1 MRLTSLDV
9 ENYRNI
15 RAAHFE
21 PGAELTVVCGE
32 NGQGKTNLLEA
43 VWLLTGSKSFRG
55 SKDSELVRE
64 GEDFAAVEGTA
75 RGDGGENRIRVA
87 VAGEASGKRGRA
99 AWKNGVDYGR
109 ATNLAGVFTAVVFEP
124 NHLSLVRGSP
134 EGRRKFV
141 DAALCQL
148 YPGYLAALRRY
159 QRAVTQKNALLKQY
173 DRTPDAPALLDVF
186 DDAMASAG
194 EEIMARRGAY
204 LAMLAPRAVALYGE
218 ISGGREA
225 LDVEYEPTCA
235 AGGLREAL
243 RAARRRDTA
252 AGFCTTGPHREDFTM
267 RIDGRDAK
275 SFASQGQKRS
285 TVLSL
290 KLAEAAV
297 AADVLGEHPVMLL
310 DDVLSE
316 LDEARQ
322 DYLLSHIAGRQTIV
336 TACDAA
342 LFERAAGSVWR
353 MESGVLTPG

>member
-1 MRLTSLDV
+1 MRLTALDV

-21 PGAELTVVCGE
+21 PGAELTVVCGD

-55 SKDSELVRE
+55 AKDAELVRE
-64 GEDFAAVEGTA
+64 GEDFAAVTGELES
-75 RGDGGENRIRVA
+75 GGAACRVRVA
-87 VAGEASGKRGRA
+87 IAGERSGRRGRTA
-99 AWKNGVDYGR
+99 QKNGVDYGR
-109 ATNLAGVFTAVVFEP
+109 ATNLAGTFTAVVFEP
-124 NHLSLVRGSP
+124 GHLSLVKGSP

-159 QRAVTQKNALLKQY
+159 QRAMTQKNALLKQMGRGA
-173 DRTPDAPALLDVF
+173 DEGLLDVF
-186 DDAMASAG
+186 DDAMAAAG
-194 EEIMARRGAY
+194 EEMMRRRGAY
-204 LAMLAPRAVALYGE
+204 LAMLAPRAEALYDE
-218 ISGGREA
+218 ISSGREA
-225 LDVEYEPTCA
+225 LRVRYEATCA
-235 AGGLREAL
+235 PGGLREAL
-243 RAARRRDTA
+243 SEARRRDAA
-252 AGFCTTGPHREDFTM
+252 AGFCTAGPHREDVT
-267 RIDGRDAK
+267 ITVDGREAK

-285 TVLSL
+285 AALSL

-322 DYLLSHIAGRQTIV
+322 DYLLSRIAGRQTIV
-336 TACDAA
+336 TACDPG
-342 LFERAAGSVWR
+342 LFERTNGRIYR
-353 MESGVLTPG
+353 MEAGVLTAL